1 MSSRS
6 RSRLRGWGTLIDVFM
21 YTIVFGV
28 VPQPRQRPHVIL
40 APARTVYFITSHYVR
55 LANKAT
61 AKLNGPL
68 TEGEIGKASKELDRR
83 CESGPAPRRAARRKW
98 PFKGPCGAINCC
110 TTSSA

>member
-1 MSSRS
+1 
-6 RSRLRGWGTLIDVFM
+6 M
-21 YTIVFGV
+21 YIAVFGV
-28 VPQPRQRPHVIL
+28 ALQPRQRLLMLL
-40 APARTVYFITSHYVR
+40 APVHTVYFVTSHYVR

-98 PFKGPCGAINCC
+98 P
-110 TTSSA
+110 